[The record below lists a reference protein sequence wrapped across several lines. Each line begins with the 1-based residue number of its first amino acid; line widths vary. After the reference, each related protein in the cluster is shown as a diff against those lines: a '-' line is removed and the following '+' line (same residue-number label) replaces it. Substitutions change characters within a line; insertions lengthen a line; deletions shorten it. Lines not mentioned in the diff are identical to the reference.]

1 MRGVLMVEET
11 PDQRFERL
19 SQDRID
25 RPLPKRFY
33 TDVSVGPDF
42 SILLDGRSVKT
53 PMKAK
58 LLLPSAQLAQAVADE
73 WQAQVK
79 VINPALMPL
88 TKLAN
93 TAIDR
98 VGAERAH
105 IAGEVVKFA
114 GNDLVSY
121 RADKPAELVALQA
134 QHWDQVLVWT
144 PQALGVQF
152 KIVYGVI
159 HIAQEPNAL
168 QAVERYVAGLDSFAL
183 AGVHNVMSL
192 TGSALLALMLHA
204 RSLSGEEVWAAA
216 HVDEDFQIKQ
226 WGEDFEA
233 VARRA
238 HRKSEFDATVRFLE
252 SIDGHSPTI

>member
-1 MRGVLMVEET
+1 MADET

-33 TDVSVGPDF
+33 KDVSVGPDF
-42 SILLDGRSVKT
+42 SILLDGRGVKT

-58 LLLPSAQLAQAVADE
+58 LLLPSAALAKAVGEE
-73 WQAQVK
+73 WRAQVG

-98 VGAERAH
+98 VGAERTH
-105 IAGEVVKFA
+105 IAGEVVSFA
-114 GNDLVSY
+114 GNDLVCY
-121 RADKPAELVALQA
+121 RADRPAALADLQA
-134 QHWDQVLVWT
+134 QHWDNVLLWAR
-144 PQALGVQF
+144 QSLGVQF
-152 KIVYGVI
+152 KVTHGVM
-159 HIAQEPNAL
+159 HIAQAPDAL
-168 QAVERYVAGLDSFAL
+168 MAVERHVAGLDSFRL

-204 RSLSGEEVWAAA
+204 RALSGAEVWAAA
-216 HVDEDFQIKQ
+216 HVDEDFQTSQ

-233 VARRA
+233 SARRKN
-238 HRKSEFDATVRFLE
+238 RKAEFEATVRFLE
-252 SIDGHSPTI
+252 SIDGHSPST